1 MRIKWFSLVRMTGLV
16 LVLLYHFFQG
26 AFPGG
31 FIGVDIFFAFS
42 GFLITSLLIDEF
54 ARKRKIDLLGFL
66 KRRFYRIVPPLV
78 FMILVIMPFTLLVRK
93 DFVAGIGSQIAASLG
108 FVTNFY
114 EILSGGNY
122 ESQFIPH
129 LLIHTWSLA
138 LEVHFYL
145 FWGLGVWFLAKK
157 SQSLSQLRGMIFL
170 VSTGLFLA
178 SFLAMFLGA
187 FFTKNFT
194 MIYFASWTHTFP
206 FFAGAALATVSGVS
220 SVGIN
225 FKKLEEAWT
234 LKKAWLRLAL
244 SFSLLLIL
252 SLLLKFDQ
260 IWTYLFGFLLAT
272 LLALEMILASRILHD
287 KTPKREEPAWLTFI
301 ADTSYG
307 VYLFHWPFY
316 IIFSQLMNNLLAVLL
331 TTILS
336 FGLAALSYYVLEPRL
351 AGRNPKL
358 SLLGIQ
364 LDSKRLSRPI
374 FYSLLPLAFL
384 TLLIMATAPKIGAF
398 EESLIANSLNQADS
412 KMQLTRN
419 QVDQAQATE
428 YNVTAGVSLIGD
440 SVALRASEWLQ
451 TTIPAIQVD
460 ALVSRNLANGLEVYQ
475 TAIANKVL
483 LQDVVLALGANTV
496 DNYEEAL
503 NQLVDK
509 LPKGHRL
516 ILVTPYDGRV
526 AHDENSTLV
535 KTRQYQEELA
545 KKYDYVYLA
554 DWYQVAKDNPD
565 IWQGTDQVHFGSE
578 SNSIAQGG
586 QLYAQTVKEAL
597 DQASQGPVKP

>member
-1 MRIKWFSLVRMTGLV
+1 MRIKWFSLVRITGLI

-26 AFPGG
+26 LFPGG

-54 ARKRKIDLLGFL
+54 ARSSAIDLLGFF

-78 FMILVIMPFTLLVRK
+78 FMILLIMPFTLLVRK

-108 FVTNFY
+108 FVTNFF
-114 EILSGGNY
+114 EIMSGGNY

-129 LLIHTWSLA
+129 LFIHSWSLA

-157 SQSLSQLRGMIFL
+157 SQSISQLRGFIFL
-170 VSTGLFLA
+170 LSTGLFLA

-194 MIYFASWTHTFP
+194 SIYFASWTHIFP
-206 FFAGAALATVSGVS
+206 FFAGAALATVSGVA
-220 SVGIN
+220 SVGVN
-225 FKKLEEAWT
+225 FKKMEEAWT
-234 LKKAWLRLAL
+234 IKKAWLRLAL
-244 SFSLLLIL
+244 SFSLLVVL
-252 SLLLKFDQ
+252 SFLLKFDQ

-272 LLALEMILASRILHD
+272 VLALEMILATRILHD
-287 KTPKREEPAWLTFI
+287 KTPNRQEPAWLGFV

-316 IIFSQLMNNLLAVLL
+316 IIFSQLMNNLLAVIL

-336 FGLAALSYYVLEPRL
+336 FGLAALSYYVLEPSL
-351 AGRNPKL
+351 AGRRPQLTFLKL
-358 SLLGIQ
+358 DATQI
-364 LDSKRLSRPI
+364 SRPI
-374 FYSLLPLAFL
+374 FYSLLPLTLL

-398 EESLIANSLNQADS
+398 EESLMVNGLNQAKNKLD
-412 KMQLTRN
+412 LTRS
-419 QVDQAQATE
+419 QIDQAQATE

-440 SVALRASEWLQ
+440 SVALRASQWLE
-451 TTIPAIQVD
+451 TTIPGIQLD
-460 ALVSRNLANGLEVYQ
+460 AVVSRNLASGLEVYQ
-475 TAIANKVL
+475 TAISNKIL

-503 NQLVDK
+503 NQLIDQ

-526 AHDENSTLV
+526 ASDENSSLA
-535 KTRQYQEELA
+535 KTRQYEQELA

-554 DWYQVAKDNPD
+554 DWYQVAQDNPD

-586 QLYAQTVKEAL
+586 QLYAQTIKEAL